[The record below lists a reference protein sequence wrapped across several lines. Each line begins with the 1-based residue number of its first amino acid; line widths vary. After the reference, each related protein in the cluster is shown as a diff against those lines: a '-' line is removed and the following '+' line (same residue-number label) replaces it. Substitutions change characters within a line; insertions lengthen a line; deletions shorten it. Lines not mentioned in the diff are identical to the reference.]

1 MHHWIRTK
9 ALLIAALLCIVPMS
23 AQAITWAKSEVRDP
37 VTNERVKVHQP
48 MSSGSYVYS
57 WPEKS
62 DQVFWPFTDSNWLWF
77 NPKSGYIAFGN
88 DFAELDSAKRAVL
101 KDWLKAN
108 FDRNAPPQ
116 SRQDLLKWAEK
127 VYAARGMDDDF
138 WCHFFRLMAFETR
151 DDGETSLA
159 YARKA
164 LPLLEKRLTTSA
176 DPGETLKNLYLLG
189 EYNRR
194 IGRNDDAKRY
204 LERLDALEVD
214 GELSGFKQYLQE
226 IAKEQQALPPGESH
240 RDNTSDHPAAGHD

>member
-1 MHHWIRTK
+1 MHYGTRTK
-9 ALLIAALLCIVPMS
+9 SLLIAALLCIVSMS
-23 AQAITWAKSEVRDP
+23 VHATTWAPSKVRDP
-37 VTNERVKVHQP
+37 ITNEHVKVHQP
-48 MSSGSYVYS
+48 MSSGSYIYA

-88 DFAELDSAKRAVL
+88 DFAELDTAKRAVL

-116 SRQDLLKWAEK
+116 SRRDLLEWTEK

-138 WCHFFRLMAFETR
+138 WCHFFRLMVFETR
-151 DDGETSLA
+151 DDSETSLA
-159 YARKA
+159 YVRKA
-164 LPLLEKRLTTSA
+164 LPLLEKSLKASA

-194 IGRNDDAKRY
+194 IGQDDDAKRY
-204 LERLDALEVD
+204 LERLSSLEVD
-214 GELSGFKQYLQE
+214 DKLSGFKQYLLE
-226 IAKEQQALPPGESH
+226 IAKEQQALPPEA
-240 RDNTSDHPAAGHD
+240 P

>member
-1 MHHWIRTK
+1 MHYGTRTK
-9 ALLIAALLCIVPMS
+9 SLLIAALICIVSMS
-23 AQAITWAKSEVRDP
+23 AHATTWAPSKVRDP
-37 VTNERVKVHQP
+37 ITNEHVKVHQP
-48 MSSGSYVYS
+48 MSSGSYIYA

-88 DFAELDSAKRAVL
+88 DFAELDTAKRAVL

-116 SRQDLLKWAEK
+116 SRRDLLEWTEK

-138 WCHFFRLMAFETR
+138 WCHFFRLMVFETR
-151 DDGETSLA
+151 DDSETSLA
-159 YARKA
+159 YVRKA
-164 LPLLEKRLTTSA
+164 LPLLEKSLKASA

-194 IGRNDDAKRY
+194 IGQDDDAKRY
-204 LERLDALEVD
+204 LERLSSLEVD
-214 GELSGFKQYLQE
+214 DKLSGFKQYLLE
-226 IAKEQQALPPGESH
+226 IAKEQQALPPEA
-240 RDNTSDHPAAGHD
+240 P